1 MSLHYAT
8 DLDIARLAEAV
19 LDRSLPK
26 AQWTHAAHFA
36 TAIWLMRNRPD
47 WDLKQRMPG
56 IIRAYNEATDTPDTD
71 VSGYHETIT
80 QASLEAARMFVA
92 AADSTEPLHLLID
105 RLMASRLGDAGWLLA
120 HWTQARL
127 FSVAARRTWVE
138 PDLAPLGPLSTGGSL
153 S

>member
-36 TAIWLMRNRPD
+36 TAIWMMRHRPG

-56 IIRAYNEATDTPDTD
+56 IIRAYNEATDTPNTD

-80 QASLEAARMFVA
+80 QASLEAARTFIETSA
-92 AADSTEPLHLLID
+92 PDEPLHLLVD
-105 RLMASRLGDAGWLLA
+105 RLMASRVGDAGWLLA

-127 FSVAARRTWVE
+127 FSVSARRTWIE